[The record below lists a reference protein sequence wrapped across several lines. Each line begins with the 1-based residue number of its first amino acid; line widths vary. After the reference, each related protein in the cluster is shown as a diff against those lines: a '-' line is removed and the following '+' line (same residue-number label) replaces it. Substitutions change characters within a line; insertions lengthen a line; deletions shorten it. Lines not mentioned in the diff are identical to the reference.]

1 MPLRYC
7 VIVKILVK
15 YLFGH
20 HLLSLAL
27 HVVNLSSFWSLSL
40 NIIFAFGLSPSNP
53 VICRTLLLTSQLRP
67 SLFTFYFHCYVNLLY
82 LMLHI
87 IDVI

>member
-27 HVVNLSSFWSLSL
+27 HIVNLSSFWSLSL

-53 VICRTLLLTSQLRP
+53 VIC
-67 SLFTFYFHCYVNLLY
+67 
-82 LMLHI
+82 
-87 IDVI
+87 

>member
-20 HLLSLAL
+20 HLLLLAL

-53 VICRTLLLTSQLRP
+53 VIC
-67 SLFTFYFHCYVNLLY
+67 
-82 LMLHI
+82 
-87 IDVI
+87 

>member
-1 MPLRYC
+1 MPLLYC

-27 HVVNLSSFWSLSL
+27 HVVNLSSFWSNFCIWAISFKSSNLLNFIINFATTGQLIHLLLSL
-40 NIIFAFGLSPSNP
+40 LCQFIIS
-53 VICRTLLLTSQLRP
+53 
-67 SLFTFYFHCYVNLLY
+67 YVAY
-82 LMLHI
+82 Y
-87 IDVI
+87 